1 MSESVTGMAA
11 TVAKLAST
19 VSADALWGIFGEAM
33 PYVGVMCLFGFGIYE
48 IRKMIKG
55 AAHGK
60 VHV

>member
-1 MSESVTGMAA
+1 MGESVSGMAA
-11 TVAKLAST
+11 CISKLAST

-55 AAHGK
+55 ASHGK
-60 VHV
+60 VKV